1 MYDFTQ
7 VSFVIATKSECPRE
21 VYKLKFQE
29 YEGFGSVSPFWI
41 RRDNI
46 CVWVDSI
53 QSGIN

>member
-1 MYDFTQ
+1 MEDFTQ